1 MKYLFLLW
9 SNLKRKKVRTLFT
22 LLSIV
27 MAFLLYGL
35 LAAVEKATVAGLD
48 LAGVDRLVTIHK
60 VSLIQFLPISYEGR
74 IRQVEGVAEVS
85 NSTWFGALYQDSR
98 HVIGAFPV
106 EPEEYLHMYPE
117 FVLPEEQKKAWLAD
131 RGGMIV
137 GKMLAAK
144 HGWKVG
150 DRVPLKSDI
159 WSKQDG
165 SFTWELN
172 VSGIYSTKNNIGDQ
186 SSIFMRY
193 DYFNESRSFAKD
205 RVGWFV
211 VKIKDPEHAPAIAA
225 KIDALFA
232 NSPAETKTSTEK
244 AFAQSFA
251 NQIGDI
257 AAIITAVVGAVFFTM
272 LLVTAN
278 TMAQSVRER
287 TRELALLKTLGFSG
301 LVVTALVL
309 AESLLITALGGVIG
323 LGFAEVAIVITGDT
337 VRNYFPVFYLPARDI
352 VIAFMLMLVFGLLAG
367 ALPAAQTMRL
377 KVVEAMRRA

>member
-1 MKYLFLLW
+1 MKYFFLLW

-35 LAAVEKATVAGLD
+35 LAAFEKATVAGLE

-60 VSLIQFLPISYEGR
+60 VSLIMHLPISYENR

-85 NSTWFGALYQDSR
+85 NATWFGALYQDSR

-106 EPEEYLHMYPE
+106 EPREYLHMYPE
-117 FVLPEEQKKAWLAD
+117 LLLPEEQKKAWLAD
-131 RGGMIV
+131 RAGMIV
-137 GKMLAAK
+137 GKDLAAK
-144 HGWKVG
+144 YGWKVG
-150 DRVPLKSDI
+150 DRIPLTSDI
-159 WSKQDG
+159 WAKQDG
-165 SFTWELN
+165 SFTWEMN
-172 VSGIYSTKNNIGDQ
+172 ISGIYSAKDKGGDQ
-186 SSIFMRY
+186 NSILMRY
-193 DYFNESRSFAKD
+193 DYFNETRAIAKD
-205 RVGWFV
+205 TVGWFV
-211 VKIKDPEHAPAIAA
+211 IRIKDPEHAPAIAA

-232 NSPAETKTSTEK
+232 NSSAETKTSTEK

-301 LVVTALVL
+301 RSVTLLVL
-309 AESLLITALGGVIG
+309 AESLLITALGGVLG
-323 LGFAEVAIVITGDT
+323 LACAELAIAIAGGA

-352 VIAFMLMLVFGLLAG
+352 GIACVYIVVLGLLAG

-377 KVVEAMRRA
+377 KVVDALRRA

>member
-9 SNLKRKKVRTLFT
+9 GNLKRKKVRTLFT

-35 LAAVEKATVAGLD
+35 LAAVEKATGAGLD

-60 VSLIQFLPISYEGR
+60 VSLIQFLPISYENR

-106 EPEEYLHMYPE
+106 EPQEYLHMYPE
-117 FVLPEEQKKAWLAD
+117 LLLPEEQKRAWLAD
-131 RGGMIV
+131 RAGMIV
-137 GKMLAAK
+137 GKALAAK
-144 HGWKVG
+144 YGWKVG
-150 DRVPLKSDI
+150 DRIPLTSDI
-159 WSKQDG
+159 WAKQDG
-165 SFTWELN
+165 GFTWEMN
-172 VSGIYSTKNNIGDQ
+172 ISGIYSAKDNLGDQ
-186 SSIFMRY
+186 NSILMRY
-193 DYFNESRSFAKD
+193 DYFNESRAYAKD
-205 RVGWFV
+205 TVGWFV
-211 VKIKDPEHAPAIAA
+211 IKIKDPDHAPAIAA
-225 KIDALFA
+225 RIDALFA

-301 LVVTALVL
+301 NAVTVLVL
-309 AESLLITALGGVIG
+309 AESLLITALGGVLG
-323 LGFAEVAIVITGDT
+323 LACAEIAIAISGDT

-352 VIAFMLMLVFGLLAG
+352 AIASVYILVLGLLAG

-377 KVVEAMRRA
+377 KVVDAMRRA

>member
-1 MKYLFLLW
+1 VKYLVLLA
-9 SNLKRKKVRTLFT
+9 SNLTRKKLRTLFT

-48 LAGVDRLVTIHK
+48 LAGIDRLVTIHK
-60 VSLIQFLPISYEGR
+60 VSLIQFLPISYKNR
-74 IRQVEGVAEVS
+74 IRQVEGVADVS
-85 NSTWFGALYQDSR
+85 SSTWFGALYQDSR

-106 EPEEYLHMYPE
+106 DPTEYLHMYPE
-117 FVLPEEQKKAWLAD
+117 ILLPEGQKKAWLAD
-131 RGGMIV
+131 RAGMIV
-137 GKMLAAK
+137 GRVLAAK
-144 HGWKVG
+144 YGWKVG
-150 DRVPLKSDI
+150 DRIPLTSDI

-165 SFTWELN
+165 NFTWEMN
-172 VSGIYSTKNNIGDQ
+172 ISGIYGTKDNLGDQ
-186 SSIFMRY
+186 SSILMRY
-193 DYFNESRSFAKD
+193 DYFNESRAYSKD
-205 RVGWFV
+205 TVGWYV
-211 VKIKDPEHAPAIAA
+211 VKITDPQHAPAIAA

-257 AAIITAVVGAVFFTM
+257 AAIIAAVVGAVLFTM

-278 TMAQSVRER
+278 TMGQSVRER

-301 LVVTALVL
+301 VAVTTLVL
-309 AESLLITALGGVIG
+309 AESLLITTVGGLLG
-323 LGFAEVAIVITGDT
+323 LACAEIAIVLVGDT
-337 VRNYFPVFYLPARDI
+337 VRNYFPVFYLPAHDI
-352 VIAFMLMLVFGLLAG
+352 GIACIYILVLGLLAG

-377 KVVEAMRRA
+377 KIVDAMRRT